1 MSAAGIMRAVRAPE
15 TDNVYAAARIRGM
28 RSRLLAR
35 DFYDRLLEAPDAT
48 RVAKELLE
56 TQYGPDLQVIAAREG
71 FVPAAVEVALK
82 AHIIRTVRRV
92 MSLLDPAARAQLAA
106 LTGRWDVFNLK
117 TVLRGAHRHVLVE
130 ETVSGFYPA
139 GSLGEGE
146 LEALAALDDVGAVI
160 DTLATW
166 GVPYATPLRL
176 AYPQYSASA
185 EIVALEIALDRH
197 YAEWASRW
205 LAREDATVARRV
217 FRVQIDTTNLVTVFR
232 AIKAEAEF
240 SAVEPYFLEG
250 GRVVTRELMA
260 ELTGLADVD
269 HVLDRLRGTPYSEAL
284 DGAAVRYLAHSSIP
298 VFERALEELLMKTAV
313 SASLKDPLGVGLAIS
328 LLYATHN
335 EVTNVRIIA
344 KGKAVGMPAERIEE
358 ELLLV

>member
-1 MSAAGIMRAVRAPE
+1 MSAAGIMRSGRTPE
-15 TDNVYAAARIRGM
+15 TDEAYAATRMRGM

-35 DFYDRLLEAPDAT
+35 EFYDRLIEAPDAT

-56 TQYGPDLQVIAAREG
+56 TQYGPDLHVFAAREG
-71 FVPAAVEVALK
+71 FVPAAVEGALK
-82 AHIIRTVRRV
+82 AHIIRTVRKV
-92 MSLLDPAARAQLAA
+92 MSLLAPTARAQLSA
-106 LTGRWDVFNLK
+106 LMGRWDIFNLK

-139 GSLGEGE
+139 GSLGERE

-176 AYPQYSASA
+176 AYPAYSGSA
-185 EIVALEIALDRH
+185 DLVPLEQALDRH
-197 YAEWASRW
+197 YARWASRQ
-205 LAREDATVARRV
+205 LSGEDAGIARRV
-217 FRVQIDTTNLVTVFR
+217 FRVQMDTANLVTVFR

-240 SAVEPYFLEG
+240 SAVEQYFLEG
-250 GRVVTRELMA
+250 GQVVTRDIVRELV
-260 ELTGLADVD
+260 ELTDID
-269 HVLDRLRGTPYSEAL
+269 HVLDRLRGTAYSEAL
-284 DGAAVRYLAHSSIP
+284 DGAAVRYLARSSIP
-298 VFERALEELLMKTAV
+298 VFERALEELLMKTAL